1 MTVLGYPAHHSSAHL
16 HPVKPYDPRFFEA
29 FAHVDQPLGQV
40 IELVIV
46 FGRRKG
52 QQLPQELG
60 KPVCRIGQFP
70 PPGFQHRRD
79 AEQARLF
86 VLVRADAFN
95 MVDPGGFEL
104 LDESSTGIGFL
115 IRILCGLWRCLSWM
129 MMPFRVVKS
138 ALTRITSSTKICCLY
153 MSRVTPSE

>member
-60 KPVCRIGQFP
+60 KPVCRIGQFTP
-70 PPGFQHRRD
+70 PD
-79 AEQARLF
+79 
-86 VLVRADAFN
+86 
-95 MVDPGGFEL
+95 
-104 LDESSTGIGFL
+104 SSI
-115 IRILCGLWRCLSWM
+115 
-129 MMPFRVVKS
+129 
-138 ALTRITSSTKICCLY
+138 A
-153 MSRVTPSE
+153 VTPSKRDCLSLSGRMPSTW